1 MNSTRTAIRNVV
13 VSLLVLFL
21 CVMTT
26 ILLHAILPA
35 KVSEASLDGA
45 LVRRFGFP
53 MIATLYFAVLYAQ
66 CTLVLFGFRKNLAD
80 DRIRTGLL
88 IGTSYALL
96 YMIGMQEI
104 IIDSGSLTAWDK
116 DYVIYQLLIGLGDAI
131 PVILLNLII
140 CMLLCCRG
148 EKAERRVEDGMFLN
162 AVVFAVVVGT
172 LRLLE
177 SKANVIHNC
186 YAAYPWPVSA
196 WGYALG
202 LTFGISYGLVGKIT
216 RKRNSLMLVGLGI
229 NWIVFNSFIGVIKKG
244 ALVDALLRGVL
255 DIGAVA
261 ISILA
266 IGWLARLHAK
276 RNKAAASG

>member
-1 MNSTRTAIRNVV
+1 MNSTRTTIRNVV
-13 VSLLVLFL
+13 VSLLVLLL

-66 CTLVLFGFRKNLAD
+66 CTLVLFGFRKDLAD
-80 DRIRTGLL
+80 GRARTGLL

-96 YMIGMQEI
+96 YMAGMQEI
-104 IIDSGSLTAWDK
+104 IIDAGSLQVWNK

-131 PVILLNLII
+131 PVILLNVII
-140 CMLLCCRG
+140 CRLLCGRG
-148 EKAERRVEDGMFLN
+148 EKAERRVDTGALLN
-162 AVVFAVVVGT
+162 AMVFAVIVGT

-177 SKANVIHNC
+177 SKADVIQNC
-186 YAAYPWPVSA
+186 YSAYPWPVSV

-202 LTFGISYGLVGKIT
+202 LAFGISYGLIGNIT
-216 RKRNSLMLVGLGI
+216 GKRNSFMLLGLGV
-229 NWIVFNSFIGVIKKG
+229 NWIIFNSFIGVIKKG
-244 ALVDALLRGVL
+244 ALLDALLRGVL

-261 ISILA
+261 LSILA
-266 IGWLARLHAK
+266 TGWLARKYAK
-276 RNKAAASG
+276 RNEVAAPD